1 MIKTDTTNTLSQVIT
16 ALRFPLIVLVLFVH
30 SNFKGV
36 SFAWDNALKASFSL
50 PIGNINLSLG
60 TFIDFISGSL
70 APLAN
75 PFFFFISGLL
85 FFHCKQFTRKVYINK
100 LRHRLQSLLIPYIL
114 WNLLF
119 LLLIAIGS
127 SLRPGWTAIID
138 KPLSDFTLKD
148 YLLIFWN
155 TSLIGHKG
163 GIATPI
169 DIPLWFVRNLMV
181 LSLASPLIYTAIR
194 FLSQWHK
201 RLALY
206 VLIIFLYAIHYLPD
220 QWEEWG
226 QSLLFFSLGATFS
239 IQKWDVTKTFK
250 PYGIYGIIGACFFYW
265 AQLTNLMYAAL
276 IVTIT
281 SLTTHIID
289 RRQQQG
295 LTPKLIPNIL
305 TDSSFFIYAAHTLP
319 QGIILWSLKLE
330 WIPITGSTSLL
341 IIYFIS
347 PVILTATCILPF
359 ILLRRIIPISLYFLT
374 GGRQ

>member
-1 MIKTDTTNTLSQVIT
+1 MIRTNKDSILSQVIT

-85 FFHCKQFTRKVYINK
+85 FFHCRQFTRKVYINK
-100 LRHRLQSLLIPYIL
+100 IRHRLQSLLIPYIL

-119 LLLIAIGS
+119 LLIIAIGS
-127 SLRPGWTAIID
+127 FLRPGWTAIID
-138 KPLSDFTLKD
+138 KPLSNFTIKD
-148 YLLIFWN
+148 YLLIFWD
-155 TSLIGHKG
+155 TSLIGQKG
-163 GIATPI
+163 GLATPI

-181 LSLASPLIYTAIR
+181 LSLVSPFIYTTIH
-194 FLSQWHK
+194 FLSRWHK
-201 RLALY
+201 SLALFM
-206 VLIIFLYAIHYLPD
+206 LIIFLYAVHYLPD
-220 QWEEWG
+220 QWEGWG
-226 QSLLFFSLGATFS
+226 QSLLFFSLGATFT
-239 IQKWDVTKTFK
+239 ILKWDITKLFK
-250 PYGIYGIIGACFFYW
+250 PYGIYGIIGACLFYW
-265 AQLTNLMYAAL
+265 AQLANLMYAAL
-276 IVTIT
+276 IVTLI
-281 SLTTHIID
+281 SLTTYIIE

-295 LTPKLIPNIL
+295 LTSKLIPNIL

-330 WIPITGSTSLL
+330 WLPITGATSVL
-341 IIYFIS
+341 IVYFLS
-347 PVILTATCILPF
+347 PVILTTVCLLFF
-359 ILLRRIIPISLYFLT
+359 ILLRRISPISLYFLT

>member
-1 MIKTDTTNTLSQVIT
+1 MIRTNKNSTLSQVIT

-50 PIGNINLSLG
+50 PIGNITLSLG

-100 LRHRLQSLLIPYIL
+100 IRHRLQSLLIPYIL

-119 LLLIAIGS
+119 LLIIAIGS

-138 KPLSDFTLKD
+138 KPLSNFTIKD
-148 YLLIFWN
+148 YLLIFWD
-155 TSLIGHKG
+155 TSLIGQKG
-163 GIATPI
+163 RLATPI

-181 LSLASPLIYTAIR
+181 LSLVSPFIYTTIH
-194 FLSQWHK
+194 FLSRWHK
-201 RLALY
+201 SLALFM
-206 VLIIFLYAIHYLPD
+206 LIIFLYAIHYLPD
-220 QWEEWG
+220 QWEGWG
-226 QSLLFFSLGATFS
+226 QSLLFFSLGATFT
-239 IQKWDVTKTFK
+239 ILKWDVTKLFK
-250 PYGIYGIIGACFFYW
+250 PYGIYGIIGACLFYW
-265 AQLTNLMYAAL
+265 AQLANLMYAAL
-276 IVTIT
+276 IVTII
-281 SLTTHIID
+281 SLTTYIIE

-295 LTPKLIPNIL
+295 LTSKLIPNIL

-330 WIPITGSTSLL
+330 WLPITGATSAL
-341 IIYFIS
+341 IVYFLS
-347 PVILTATCILPF
+347 PVILTTVCLLSF
-359 ILLRRIIPISLYFLT
+359 ILLRRISPISLYFLT

>member
-1 MIKTDTTNTLSQVIT
+1 MIRTNKDSTLSQVIT

-85 FFHCKQFTRKVYINK
+85 FFHCRQFTRKVYINK
-100 LRHRLQSLLIPYIL
+100 IRHRLQSLLIPYIL

-119 LLLIAIGS
+119 LLIIAIGS
-127 SLRPGWTAIID
+127 SLRPGWTVIID
-138 KPLSDFTLKD
+138 KPLSNFTIKD
-148 YLLIFWN
+148 YLLIFWD
-155 TSLIGHKG
+155 TSLIGQKG
-163 GIATPI
+163 GLATPI
-169 DIPLWFVRNLMV
+169 DIPLWFIRNLMV
-181 LSLASPLIYTAIR
+181 LSLVSPFIYRTIHL
-194 FLSQWHK
+194 LSRWHK

-206 VLIIFLYAIHYLPD
+206 MLLIFLYAVHYLPD
-220 QWEEWG
+220 QWEGWG
-226 QSLLFFSLGATFS
+226 QSLLFFSLGATFT
-239 IQKWDVTKTFK
+239 ILKWDVTKLFK
-250 PYGIYGIIGACFFYW
+250 PYGIYGIIGACLFYW
-265 AQLTNLMYAAL
+265 AQLANLMYAAL
-276 IVTIT
+276 IVTII
-281 SLTTHIID
+281 SLTTYIIE

-295 LTPKLIPNIL
+295 LTSKLIPNIL

-330 WIPITGSTSLL
+330 WLPITGATSAL
-341 IIYFIS
+341 IVYFLS
-347 PVILTATCILPF
+347 PVILTTVCLLSF
-359 ILLRRIIPISLYFLT
+359 ILLRRISPISLYFLT

>member
-1 MIKTDTTNTLSQVIT
+1 MIRTNKDSTLSQVIT

-85 FFHCKQFTRKVYINK
+85 FFHCRQFTRKVYINK
-100 LRHRLQSLLIPYIL
+100 IRHRLQSLLIPYIL

-119 LLLIAIGS
+119 LLIIAIGS

-138 KPLSDFTLKD
+138 KPLSNFTIKD
-148 YLLIFWN
+148 YLLIFWD
-155 TSLIGHKG
+155 TSLIGQKG
-163 GIATPI
+163 GLATPI
-169 DIPLWFVRNLMV
+169 DIPLWFIRNLIV
-181 LSLASPLIYTAIR
+181 LSLVSPLIYTTIH
-194 FLSQWHK
+194 FLSRWHK
-201 RLALY
+201 SLALFM
-206 VLIIFLYAIHYLPD
+206 LIIFLYAVHYLPD
-220 QWEEWG
+220 QWEGWG
-226 QSLLFFSLGATFS
+226 QSLLFFSLGATFT
-239 IQKWDVTKTFK
+239 ILKWDITKLFK
-250 PYGIYGIIGACFFYW
+250 PYGIYGIIGACLFYW
-265 AQLTNLMYAAL
+265 AQLANLMYAAL
-276 IVTIT
+276 IVTII
-281 SLTTHIID
+281 SLTTYIIE

-295 LTPKLIPNIL
+295 LTSKLIPNIL

-319 QGIILWSLKLE
+319 HGIILWSLKLE
-330 WIPITGSTSLL
+330 RLPITGATSAL
-341 IIYFIS
+341 IVYFLS
-347 PVILTATCILPF
+347 PVILTTVCLLSF
-359 ILLRRIIPISLYFLT
+359 ILLRRISPISLYFLT

>member
-1 MIKTDTTNTLSQVIT
+1 MIRTNKDSTLSQVIT

-85 FFHCKQFTRKVYINK
+85 FFHCRQFTRKVYINK
-100 LRHRLQSLLIPYIL
+100 IRHRLQSLLIPYIL

-119 LLLIAIGS
+119 LLIIAIGS

-138 KPLSDFTLKD
+138 KPLSNFTIKD
-148 YLLIFWN
+148 YLLIFWDI
-155 TSLIGHKG
+155 SLIGQKG
-163 GIATPI
+163 GLATPI
-169 DIPLWFVRNLMV
+169 DIPLWFIRNLMV
-181 LSLASPLIYTAIR
+181 LSLASPFIYRTIHL
-194 FLSQWHK
+194 LSRWHK
-201 RLALY
+201 RLALFM
-206 VLIIFLYAIHYLPD
+206 LIIFLYAIHYLPD
-220 QWEEWG
+220 QWEGWG
-226 QSLLFFSLGATFS
+226 QSLLFFSLGATFT
-239 IQKWDVTKTFK
+239 ILKWDVTKLLK
-250 PYGIYGIIGACFFYW
+250 PYGIYGIIGACLFYW
-265 AQLTNLMYAAL
+265 AQLANLMYAAL
-276 IVTIT
+276 IVTII
-281 SLTTHIID
+281 SLTTYIIE

-295 LTPKLIPNIL
+295 LTSKLIPNIL

-330 WIPITGSTSLL
+330 WLPITGATSVL
-341 IIYFIS
+341 IVYFLS
-347 PVILTATCILPF
+347 PVILTTVCLLSF
-359 ILLRRIIPISLYFLT
+359 ILLRRISPISLYFLT

>member
-1 MIKTDTTNTLSQVIT
+1 MIRTNKNSTLSQIIT

-36 SFAWDNALKASFSL
+36 SSAWDNALKASFSL
-50 PIGNINLSLG
+50 PIGNITLSLG

-85 FFHCKQFTRKVYINK
+85 FFHCRQFTHKVYINK
-100 LRHRLQSLLIPYIL
+100 IRHRQQSLLIPYIL

-119 LLLIAIGS
+119 LLIIAIGS

-138 KPLSDFTLKD
+138 KPLSNFTIKD
-148 YLLIFWN
+148 YLLIFWD
-155 TSLIGHKG
+155 TSLIGQKG
-163 GIATPI
+163 GLATPI

-181 LSLASPLIYTAIR
+181 LSLVSPFIYTTIH
-194 FLSQWHK
+194 FLSRWHK
-201 RLALY
+201 RLALFM
-206 VLIIFLYAIHYLPD
+206 LIIFLYAIHYLPD
-220 QWEEWG
+220 QWEGWG
-226 QSLLFFSLGATFS
+226 QSLLFFSLGATFT
-239 IQKWDVTKTFK
+239 ILKWDVTKLFK
-250 PYGIYGIIGACFFYW
+250 PYGIYGIIGACLFYW
-265 AQLTNLMYAAL
+265 AQLANLMYAAL
-276 IVTIT
+276 IVTII
-281 SLTTHIID
+281 SLTTYSIE

-330 WIPITGSTSLL
+330 WLPITGATSVL
-341 IIYFIS
+341 IVYFLS
-347 PVILTATCILPF
+347 PVILTTVCLLSF
-359 ILLRRIIPISLYFLT
+359 ILLRRISPISLYFLT

>member
-1 MIKTDTTNTLSQVIT
+1 MIRTNEDSILSQVIT

-50 PIGNINLSLG
+50 SIGNINLSLG

-85 FFHCKQFTRKVYINK
+85 FFHCRQFTRKVYINK
-100 LRHRLQSLLIPYIL
+100 IRHRLQSLLIPYIL

-119 LLLIAIGS
+119 LLIIAIGS

-138 KPLSDFTLKD
+138 KPLSNFTIKD
-148 YLLIFWN
+148 YLLIFWD
-155 TSLIGHKG
+155 TSLIGQKG
-163 GIATPI
+163 DLATPI
-169 DIPLWFVRNLMV
+169 DIPSWFVRNLMV
-181 LSLASPLIYTAIR
+181 LSLASPLIYSTIH
-194 FLSQWHK
+194 FLSRWHK

-206 VLIIFLYAIHYLPD
+206 MLLIFLYAIHYLPD
-220 QWEEWG
+220 QWEGWG
-226 QSLLFFSLGATFS
+226 QSLLFFSLGATFT
-239 IQKWDVTKTFK
+239 ILKWDVTKLFK
-250 PYGIYGIIGACFFYW
+250 PYGIYGIIGACLFYW
-265 AQLTNLMYAAL
+265 AQLANLMYAAL
-276 IVTIT
+276 IVTII
-281 SLTTHIID
+281 SLTTYIIE

-295 LTPKLIPNIL
+295 LTSKLIPNIL

-330 WIPITGSTSLL
+330 WLPITGATSVL
-341 IIYFIS
+341 IVYFLS
-347 PVILTATCILPF
+347 PVILTTVCLLSF
-359 ILLRRIIPISLYFLT
+359 ILLRRISPISLYFLT

>member
-1 MIKTDTTNTLSQVIT
+1 MIRTNKDSTLSQVIT

-85 FFHCKQFTRKVYINK
+85 FFHCRQFTRKVYINK
-100 LRHRLQSLLIPYIL
+100 IRHRLQSLLIPYIL

-119 LLLIAIGS
+119 LLIIAIGS

-138 KPLSDFTLKD
+138 KPLSNFTIKD
-148 YLLIFWN
+148 YLLIFWD
-155 TSLIGHKG
+155 TSLIGQKG
-163 GIATPI
+163 GLATPI

-181 LSLASPLIYTAIR
+181 LSLVSPFIYTTIH
-194 FLSQWHK
+194 FLSRRHK
-201 RLALY
+201 SLALFM
-206 VLIIFLYAIHYLPD
+206 LIIFLYAIHYLPD
-220 QWEEWG
+220 QWEGWG
-226 QSLLFFSLGATFS
+226 QSLLFFSLGATFT
-239 IQKWDVTKTFK
+239 ILKWDVTKLFK
-250 PYGIYGIIGACFFYW
+250 PYGIYGIIGACLFYW
-265 AQLTNLMYAAL
+265 AQLANLMYAAL
-276 IVTIT
+276 IVTII
-281 SLTTHIID
+281 SLTTYIIE

-295 LTPKLIPNIL
+295 LTSKLIPNIL

-330 WIPITGSTSLL
+330 WLPITGATSAL
-341 IIYFIS
+341 IVYFLS
-347 PVILTATCILPF
+347 PVILTTVCLLSF
-359 ILLRRIIPISLYFLT
+359 ILLRRISPISLYFLT

>member
-1 MIKTDTTNTLSQVIT
+1 MIRTNEDSILSQVIT

-50 PIGNINLSLG
+50 SIGNINLSLG

-75 PFFFFISGLL
+75 PFVFFISGLL
-85 FFHCKQFTRKVYINK
+85 FFHCRQFTRKVYINK
-100 LRHRLQSLLIPYIL
+100 IRHRLQSLLIPYIL

-119 LLLIAIGS
+119 LLIIAIGS

-138 KPLSDFTLKD
+138 KPLSNFTIKD
-148 YLLIFWN
+148 YLLIFWD
-155 TSLIGHKG
+155 TSLIGQKG
-163 GIATPI
+163 GLATPI

-181 LSLASPLIYTAIR
+181 LSLASPLIYRTIH
-194 FLSQWHK
+194 FLSRWHK

-206 VLIIFLYAIHYLPD
+206 MLLIFLYAIHYLPD
-220 QWEEWG
+220 QWEGWG
-226 QSLLFFSLGATFS
+226 QSLLFFSLGATFT
-239 IQKWDVTKTFK
+239 ILKWDVTKLFK
-250 PYGIYGIIGACFFYW
+250 PYGIYGIIGACLFYW
-265 AQLTNLMYAAL
+265 AQLANLMYAAL
-276 IVTIT
+276 IVTII
-281 SLTTHIID
+281 SLTTYIIE

-295 LTPKLIPNIL
+295 LTSKLIPNIL

-330 WIPITGSTSLL
+330 WLPITGATSVL
-341 IIYFIS
+341 IVYFLS
-347 PVILTATCILPF
+347 PVILTTVCLLSF
-359 ILLRRIIPISLYFLT
+359 ILLRRISPISLYFLT